1 MKPSHYQELVLIKH
15 QRLNL
20 PHKPC
25 MEDKTYTFTPCV
37 KKSLAKRV
45 GCHRPWDQKSQP
57 DLPICITKDQFALYD
72 QLFFALNTN
81 EIEEIERF
89 TGCLRPCHYNEY
101 KFVNS
106 NPKDFSVIQVP
117 DDQIAIGLWAV
128 SKYTQFEEEVSSI
141 SQPTF

>member
-1 MKPSHYQELVLIKH
+1 MQ
-15 QRLNL
+15 
-20 PHKPC
+20 
-25 MEDKTYTFTPCV
+25 
-37 KKSLAKRV
+37 
-45 GCHRPWDQKSQP
+45 RPWHPKSQP
-57 DLPICITKDQFALYD
+57 YLPICMTKDQFALYD

-106 NPKDFSVIQVP
+106 NPKDFIVIQVP

-141 SQPTF
+141 SQPTFYVNKRSEFCLMPGSSLPFHLPFG